1 MGRRLVGSIFLETLT
16 LHVIILNEEILNFTL
31 VFLFST
37 LDHKIPRKQRGFTK
51 GTREVTKF

>member
-16 LHVIILNEEILNFTL
+16 LHGIILNEEILNFTL

-37 LDHKIPRKQRGFTK
+37 LDHKIPRKQRGFT
-51 GTREVTKF
+51 